1 MKEKKSI
8 KLNILIII
16 ILIVL
21 LIVGVL
27 LFVVSSSKTEFSLSN
42 SEIKHIADNYQYEI
56 YDEKLRETYDELLGD
71 ATLIV
76 SKTSARTLEDAQKLS
91 IEYKEKLNENIK
103 NDYIVSTYESHTD
116 FEYIDFIET
125 EYYYK
130 YIGKYDYTYRRTSTL
145 IEDHSQKYEF
155 LIFKADY
162 FNYPYLKKYDNGDE
176 IKQFG
181 DILAVLNCGNRKLI
195 KSIVEDDGKNF
206 IYELYYISKSYS
218 GPTPDSSGLAPDVI
232 TATHYSLVKATYTV
246 DKSTGKTDL
255 NINNDSYQGSM
266 VYKNS
271 YYPRMKIE
279 TIKYFSE

>member
-1 MKEKKSI
+1 MKEKKSIKI

-16 ILIVL
+16 ILVVL

-27 LFVVSSSKTEFSLSN
+27 IFVVSSSKIEFSLSN

-56 YDEKLRETYDELLGD
+56 YDEKLRETYNELLGD

-76 SKTSARTLEDAQKLS
+76 SKTSASTLEDAQKLS

-155 LIFKADY
+155 LIFKTDY
-162 FNYPYLKKYDNGDE
+162 FNYPYLKKYDNEDA

-206 IYELYYISKSYS
+206 TYELYYISKTYS
-218 GPTPDSSGLAPDVI
+218 SAEMQDVI
-232 TATHYSLVKATYTV
+232 TATHYSLEKAMFTV
-246 DKSTGKTDL
+246 DKSTGKIDL
-255 NINNDSYQGSM
+255 DINSDSYQGSM
-266 VYKNS
+266 VYENS
-271 YYPRMKIE
+271 YYPRMKIK